1 MELSKAKL
9 IEIINE
15 EIQKAAAENENKEGS
30 MARSQ
35 LYKIAK
41 NAQSIHDMIDDYT
54 NLPEW
59 AEAKITRAADSLG
72 AVKDHIEYENSK
84 GDM

>member
-1 MELSKAKL
+1 MELTKAKL

-15 EIQKAAAENENKEGS
+15 EIQKTVAEDENKEGS
-30 MARSQ
+30 LARSQ

-41 NAQSIHDMIDDYT
+41 NAQSIHDIIGDYT

-72 AVKDHIEYENSK
+72 AVKDHIEYEIAK

>member
-1 MELSKAKL
+1 MNKEVDDNT
-9 IEIINE
+9 IINPND
-15 EIQKAAAENENKEGS
+15 ILYVINKHIK
-30 MARSQ
+30 
-35 LYKIAK
+35 YK
-41 NAQSIHDMIDDYT
+41 NAARKSYVRTKILKCDMIDDYT